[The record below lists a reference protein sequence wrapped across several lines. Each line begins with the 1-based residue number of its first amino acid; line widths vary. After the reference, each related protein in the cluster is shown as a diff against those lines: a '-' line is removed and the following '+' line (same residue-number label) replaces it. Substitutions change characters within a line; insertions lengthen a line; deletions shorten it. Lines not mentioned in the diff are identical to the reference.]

1 MRPLVLLEAGLCGL
15 ILLAPLPFGSVGPSG
30 RLALEV
36 LALALVAVWGLV
48 AATREVALPPVAA
61 RIALLGLLAIPL
73 VQLLPLPHGIVAAVS
88 PRTDALRAG
97 LSPVPDPTLSL
108 APDATAS
115 ALRTG
120 AALVGIV
127 FVATSVA
134 AARGATRLAL
144 AGLVAAAFQGLYG
157 TLVLASG
164 HARIWSV
171 PKTAYLDDATG
182 TFVNHNHYA
191 GFLAATLAPG
201 IGLGIAFARR
211 ARARSERKGT
221 LLDALG
227 PEGSRALLLGLL
239 ALTGMAGLLLSYSRA
254 GTALGLAAAAA
265 TGAVALRARPL
276 HRAAAIVLVLAL
288 AAIPL
293 VDLGA
298 EKLTARYAAS
308 AGDLGA
314 AGGRLDVVRDTAR
327 MIAALPAAGC
337 GLGGFNGTFPAFA
350 SPSIT
355 LHYTHA
361 HDDLLQLGAEAGLP
375 ALALLALG
383 LAALARAGARI
394 LGDATDP
401 VAIGAVFGLGA
412 LLLHGLVD
420 FNFHIPA
427 NAALAAVLAGVIFGA
442 SWNAP
447 R

>member
-15 ILLAPLPFGSVGPSG
+15 ILLAPLPFGSVPSGG
-30 RLALEV
+30 RLALESV
-36 LALALVAVWGLV
+36 ALALTAAWGIL
-48 AATREVALPPVAA
+48 AATREVALPPMAA
-61 RIALLGLLAIPL
+61 RVALLGLLAIPL
-73 VQLLPLPHGIVAAVS
+73 LQLVPFPSAVVAAVS
-88 PRTDALRAG
+88 PKADALRAG
-97 LSPVPDPTLSL
+97 LVPVPDPTLSL

-134 AARGATRLAL
+134 AARGAARLAL
-144 AGLVAAAFQGLYG
+144 AGLAAAAFQGLYG

-191 GFLAATLAPG
+191 AFLAATLAPG
-201 IGLGIAFARR
+201 IGLAIAFARR
-211 ARARSERKGT
+211 AKARSERKGT

-227 PEGSRALLLGLL
+227 TEGSRALLLGLL

-265 TGAVALRARPL
+265 TAAFAFQARPR
-276 HRAAAIVLVLAL
+276 HRAAVIVLVLGL

-293 VDLGA
+293 VDLGV

-314 AGGRLDVVRDTAR
+314 AGGRLDVARDTAR
-327 MIAALPAAGC
+327 MIAALPASGC
-337 GLGGFNGTFPAFA
+337 GLGAFGGAFPAFA

-361 HDDLLQLGAEAGLP
+361 HDDLLQLGAEGGVP
-375 ALALLALG
+375 ALALLAIG
-383 LAALARAGARI
+383 LAALARAAARV
-394 LGDATDP
+394 LSQAGDP
-401 VAIGAVFGLGA
+401 VATGAVFGLGA

-427 NAALAAVLAGVIFGA
+427 NAAIAAVLAGIVFGA
-442 SWNAP
+442 SWNV
-447 R
+447 RR